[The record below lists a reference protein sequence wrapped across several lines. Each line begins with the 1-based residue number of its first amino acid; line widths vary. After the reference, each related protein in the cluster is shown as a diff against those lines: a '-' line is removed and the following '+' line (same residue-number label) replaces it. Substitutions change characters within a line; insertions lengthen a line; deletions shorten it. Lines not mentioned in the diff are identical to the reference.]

1 MIVREGGFFG
11 GLLRW
16 LLFDD
21 INYLRYVKF
30 IGDFV
35 KVMRLESFLL
45 GYFDFFVSGKIV
57 KLAFFFFDLLRI
69 EY

>member
-11 GLLRW
+11 GLLCW

-21 INYLRYVKF
+21 INYLWYVKF

-35 KVMRLESFLL
+35 KVMCLESFLL

-57 KLAFFFFDLLRI
+57 KLVFFFFDLL
-69 EY
+69 